1 MKIPTRYK
9 IPKSKD
15 EAKKRGAMYYMDG
28 KPCANGHIS
37 TKYLNSGKCLTC
49 NKNNKEKRKFPE
61 DFNRSAAQDV
71 KTRIEALTEK
81 SDFEESWE

>member
-15 EAKKRGAMYYMDG
+15 EAKKRGAMY
-28 KPCANGHIS
+28 
-37 TKYLNSGKCLTC
+37 LTC